1 MNRILLIKSILLTV
15 LVASFV
21 AITVFAFRPQFV
33 GIRKGKADE
42 NYIKS
47 TDCLSCHE
55 DHFESWRKT
64 HHSRMTQEA
73 RTEIV
78 QGDFAR
84 NNTFEYEGVKARME
98 KRGDGFF
105 MSFAYPDGK
114 NESYK
119 IERTIGSRRMEQYTA
134 LVDGQYFRLPVAY
147 DLVQKRWISLNG
159 SFFYPDG
166 GDFKQH
172 FAQWDTNC
180 VFCHN
185 VKAQPNF
192 NFQTR
197 IARADVA
204 ELGIACGA
212 CHGQGA
218 EHAEAASSPITRAVW
233 HTDEKA
239 DTRIVDPLKLETD
252 RSMMIC
258 GHCHG
263 QRTPEPDD
271 RIREIMGKG
280 DPFDAGEDLSKF
292 YKPIHAD
299 TKIGNVSFAN
309 RFWPDGSPRLTAYEY
324 QGILA
329 SACFIKGQPGSR
341 INCLSCHTMHDGDIK
356 GQITEEK
363 RTNQACTQCH
373 SQFTDTAALTAHT
386 RHGAGSEGSSC
397 YSCHMPEVVSGIM
410 GFHKTHQI
418 TIPQPAL
425 TAEKGVPNACNQ
437 CHADRSV
444 RWSVEQAKI
453 LWPERYKD
461 SIMPTDKQFETEEGI
476 RGLFAGDALTR
487 AMMADA
493 LAKHSSADWYG
504 PFLTE
509 AFAQDN
515 YPIVRYFAANG
526 LAAAHSNMNK
536 PDYLADADVRSRQ
549 LVPWFNMTGSAR
561 RGEIEKIVEFLRRQR
576 KDVDLEVGE

>member
-1 MNRILLIKSILLTV
+1 MNKTLLIKSMALT
-15 LVASFV
+15 LFVAFAV
-21 AITVFAFRPQFV
+21 AITVLAFRPQFA
-33 GIRKGKADE
+33 GTRKGKADE
-42 NYIKS
+42 NYIRS
-47 TDCLSCHE
+47 ENCLTCHE
-55 DHFESWRKT
+55 NHFASWRKT
-64 HHSRMTQEA
+64 HHSRMTQDA
-73 RTEIV
+73 RAETL
-78 QGDFAR
+78 QGDFEN
-84 NNTFEYEGVKARME
+84 NNTLEYMGVKARME
-98 KRGDGFF
+98 KRGAQFF

-114 NESYK
+114 NESFK
-119 IERTIGSRRMEQYTA
+119 IERTVGSRRIEQYTA
-134 LVDGQYFRLPVAY
+134 LQNGQYFRLPLAY
-147 DLVQKRWISLNG
+147 DLVQKRWVSLNG

-166 GDFKQH
+166 DNFKQH

-197 IARADVA
+197 LAKTEVA

-218 EHAEAASSPITRAVW
+218 EHADAASSPITRAIW
-233 HTDEKA
+233 HLNEKA
-239 DTRIVDPLKLETD
+239 DTKIVDPLKLDTD

-263 QRTPEPDD
+263 QRVPDPPD
-271 RIREIMGKG
+271 RIREIMGRG
-280 DPFDAGEDLSKF
+280 DPFDAGEDLSAT
-292 YKPIHAD
+292 YRPVHAD
-299 TKIGNVSFAN
+299 TKIGDVSFAS

-324 QGILA
+324 QGITG
-329 SACFIKGQPGSR
+329 SACFIKGKQGNR

-373 SQFTDTAALTAHT
+373 TDLAQTAALTAHT
-386 RHGAGSEGSSC
+386 KHGAESAGSSC

-410 GFHKTHQI
+410 AFHKTHEI
-418 TIPQPAL
+418 TVPDPAL

-437 CHADRSV
+437 CHLDKSV
-444 RWSVEQAKI
+444 KWSIEQARS
-453 LWPERYKD
+453 LWPARYRD
-461 SIMPTDKQFETEEGI
+461 SVTPADKQFEVEEGI

-493 LAKHSSADWYG
+493 LTRRSSPEWSSLYLA
-504 PFLTE
+504 E
-509 AFAQDN
+509 AFAKEN
-515 YPIVRYFAANG
+515 YPIVRFFAANG
-526 LAAAHSNMNK
+526 LAAAHDRPK
-536 PDYLADADVRSRQ
+536 PDYLADPDTRAKQIAEWLNTFD
-549 LVPWFNMTGSAR
+549 PAR
-561 RGEIEKIVEFLRRQR
+561 RREMEKLVEFLRQQR

>member
-1 MNRILLIKSILLTV
+1 MNRTLLIKSIVLTV
-15 LVASFV
+15 FV
-21 AITVFAFRPQFV
+21 AFAALLTVFAFRPQYT
-33 GIRKGKADE
+33 GARKGKADE
-42 NYIKS
+42 NYITS
-47 TDCLSCHE
+47 ENCLSCH
-55 DHFESWRKT
+55 DNHFASWKKT

-73 RTEIV
+73 KAETV
-78 QGDFAR
+78 QGDFER
-84 NNTFEYEGVKARME
+84 GNTLEYMGVKARME
-98 KRGDGFF
+98 KRGPQFF

-114 NESYK
+114 NETYK

-134 LVDGQYFRLPVAY
+134 IVDGQYYRLPVAY
-147 DLVQKRWISLNG
+147 DLTQNRWVSLNG

-172 FAQWDTNC
+172 LSQWDTNC

-197 IARADVA
+197 LAKTEVA

-218 EHAEAASSPITRAVW
+218 EHADAAASPVTRALW
-233 HTDEKA
+233 HSDESAATK
-239 DTRIVDPLKLETD
+239 IVNPLKLDTD

-263 QRTPEPDD
+263 QRTPEPQT
-271 RIREIMGKG
+271 RIREIMSRG
-280 DPFDAGEDLSKF
+280 DPFDAGRDLAEF
-292 YKPIHAD
+292 YRPIHSD
-299 TKIGNVSFAN
+299 TKIGDVHFTN

-324 QGILA
+324 QGILG
-329 SACFIKGQPGSR
+329 SACFIKGEKGNR

-356 GQITEEK
+356 GQITAEK

-373 SQFTDTAALTAHT
+373 TQLAETSALTAHT
-386 RHGAGSEGSSC
+386 RHSAESTGSSC

-410 GFHKTHQI
+410 AFHKTHDI
-418 TIPQPAL
+418 TVPKPAL

-437 CHADRSV
+437 CHIDRSV
-444 RWSVEQAKI
+444 NWAITQAKT
-453 LWPERYKD
+453 LWPGYYD
-461 SIMPTDKQFETEEGI
+461 GSQVSPDGQFDVEEGV

-487 AMMADA
+487 ALMADA
-493 LAKHSSADWYG
+493 MMKHSAPEWYR
-504 PFLTE
+504 PYLAE
-509 AFAQDN
+509 AFAGDN
-515 YPIVRYFAANG
+515 YPIVRFFTANG
-526 LAAAHSNMNK
+526 LAVSHSALPK
-536 PDYLADADVRSRQ
+536 PDYLADSAAREAQISRW
-549 LVPWFNMTGSAR
+549 LETVEPAR
-561 RGEIEKIVEFLRRQR
+561 RQEMEKIIGFLRKQR